1 MKSIKV
7 ILTLVLFI
15 LIANNANGQTLTD
28 EEKQIFRERIEA
40 KVLEFQDG
48 LECLVNDALSRNTR
62 TEYLK
67 NTLNLFV
74 GKGDPYTLL
83 EYGRKKNHS
92 AVKMHISSIN
102 HSRTITQK
110 VKDYLY
116 ILFDPATGHSKMRY
130 SKIRM
135 EFSDAVRVDNIE
147 KVDDHYECTAYY
159 CQKFIGY
166 GPDGQI
172 IYGEDVTWK
181 KIRCYITYTHIPNGP
196 RNKGGF
202 WDAKLGDI
210 YVISTEKN

>member
-1 MKSIKV
+1 MRLIR
-7 ILTLVLFI
+7 LLFSCACII

-48 LECLVNDALSRNTR
+48 LESLVNDALSRNTR
-62 TEYLK
+62 TEYLT

-172 IYGEDVTWK
+172 NDDKLQWK
-181 KIRCYITYTHIPNGP
+181 ILRLFISSNNPDIDSVEVSDK
-196 RNKGGF
+196 F
-202 WDAKLGDI
+202 WNVKLGDI
-210 YVISTEKN
+210 YLIDSH